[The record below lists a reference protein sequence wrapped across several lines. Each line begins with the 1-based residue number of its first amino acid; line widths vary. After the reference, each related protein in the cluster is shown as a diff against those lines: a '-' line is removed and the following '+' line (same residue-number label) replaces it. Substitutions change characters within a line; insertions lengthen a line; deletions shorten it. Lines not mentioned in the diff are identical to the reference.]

1 VNVRF
6 ACPGCETEREIQSP
20 NEPDWRCE
28 CGHEQHL
35 YLPGSEDSQLA
46 NCAAC
51 GNKEVYRRKNFPQ
64 WLGMLLLAGA
74 CAAFFTLQGLYLPTP
89 AWIILLGSA
98 AFDLVLYLIVGDV
111 IVCYRC
117 QARHYGLRRQKSYTP
132 FELATAEKYRQE
144 KLRRQQVKG

>member
-1 VNVRF
+1 MNVRF
-6 ACPGCETEREIQSP
+6 ACSDCGIENEIQSP
-20 NEPDWRCE
+20 TDPVWRCE

-35 YLPGSEDSQLA
+35 TLPTEDQTRLIS
-46 NCAAC
+46 CVAC
-51 GNKEVYRRKNFPQ
+51 GNQQVYRRKNFPQ
-64 WLGMLLLAGA
+64 WLGMLLLVGA
-74 CAAFFTLQGLYLPTP
+74 CAAFIILQGLYLPTP

-98 AFDLVLYLIVGDV
+98 AIDMVLYLIVGDV

-117 QARHYGLRRQKSYTP
+117 NARHYGLSRQKSYDP